1 MFEVL
6 PQQWVVNKR
15 ATKPNLRARFPT
27 NTPLIP
33 PIVHISRT
41 FGSKRE
47 NRLAT
52 LCFKS
57 DVYDGLRL
65 RYFLYPQ
72 IPAHQQPITSNHIL

>member
-1 MFEVL
+1 MVHQ
-6 PQQWVVNKR
+6 PKR

-27 NTPLIP
+27 NTPLNT
-33 PIVHISRT
+33 PIAYISRA

-57 DVYDGLRL
+57 DVYDGLSGVAT
-65 RYFLYPQ
+65 FS
-72 IPAHQQPITSNHIL
+72 IPRFPYSAPITSNHIL